1 MIGFFR
7 GRGHPV
13 QSLVQA
19 EQLRTCNG
27 IAQNTAKICL
37 QALSQAVF
45 HDVLQNRCS

>member
-1 MIGFFR
+1 MIDFFR

-27 IAQNTAKICL
+27 IAQSIAKICL
-37 QALSQAVF
+37 QALLQAVF
-45 HDVLQNRCS
+45 RDVLQNRCS